1 MKNLIFPAIA
11 MFAALPSVALETVCG
26 PDGRLCVEVD
36 CSDGKPVYSVTYDNV
51 PFLMTSP
58 LGLNTDIGDYRS
70 GLELL
75 RVSPVEEVAE
85 NYAVPTI
92 KKSKVD
98 YNARR
103 RVFTFGQNG
112 KAVMD
117 VVFEVA
123 PNDIAFR
130 YKVLPQGEKL
140 SAVVLDEATGFVLPS
155 GSTTFLCPQ
164 SEPMKGWKG
173 TYPSYETEYAFDDEP
188 GKNGEGYGYTFP
200 CLFRNGDKGWTL
212 VSETGVD
219 GLYCGSRLEGG
230 DGYAYKIAYPLATE
244 MNGLG
249 WVTPGIGL
257 PGYTPWRTITV
268 GNGLAPIVETTAPFN
283 TVEQLYDPGMDIGGS
298 RGLWSWIIGQDE
310 SVNYQEQL
318 RYIDAAAEM
327 GYETIL
333 VDGLW
338 DKQIGRENMEKIAA
352 YAASKGVSLYVWYN
366 SNGYWNDAPQG
377 PRNIMN
383 NSIARKKEMKWLRD
397 LGVKGIKVDFFG
409 GDKQPMMQLYQDILS
424 DANDYGIRVIFHGCT
439 LPRGWE
445 RMFPNY
451 AASEAVLASE
461 NLNFRQDMCDAE
473 AKNASIHT
481 FVRNTV
487 GAMDFGGSTLNR
499 YYNAA
504 DKPGA
509 RERRTSD
516 VFALATAVLFQ
527 SPVQHFA
534 FSPTNITS
542 APEWA
547 VEFMKSVPTEWD
559 DVRFIDGYPGRY
571 VIMARRAGDKWYVAG
586 INAMEKAVETELDL
600 SPFFPAGAE
609 VSVYSDNKKLEGS
622 LASKKTG
629 KKSTLKVS
637 IPTNGAVLIVG

>member
-1 MKNLIFPAIA
+1 MKKSIILTALLVPALSAVAFESISSPDCRLGVGVDTIA
-11 MFAALPSVALETVCG
+11 GKLLYTVAY
-26 PDGRLCVEVD
+26 
-36 CSDGKPVYSVTYDNV
+36 DGKTFIEP
-51 PFLMTSP
+51 SP
-58 LGLNTDIGDYRS
+58 LGLRTDIGDFTS

-75 RVSPVEEVAE
+75 EVSPEKEINSVYTVPGIKKSTVNYTANERTFVVGKDGKKVMEVDFRVSP
-85 NYAVPTI
+85 N
-92 KKSKVD
+92 
-98 YNARR
+98 
-103 RVFTFGQNG
+103 
-112 KAVMD
+112 D
-117 VVFEVA
+117 V
-123 PNDIAFR
+123 AFR
-130 YKVLPQGEKL
+130 YRVLPQGESL
-140 SAVVLDEATGFVLPS
+140 SAVVLDEATSFVMPE
-155 GSTTFLCPQ
+155 GTTTFLCPQ
-164 SEPMKGWKG
+164 SEPMKGWKR
-173 TYPSYETEYAFDDEP
+173 TYPSYETQYDLDDVT

-200 CLFRNGDKGWTL
+200 ALFRNGEHGWIL

-219 GLYCGSRLEGG
+219 GLYCGSRLSGG
-230 DGYAYKIAYPLATE
+230 KGNTYKLDFPVETE

-257 PGYTPWRTITV
+257 PGNTPWRTITV
-268 GNGLAPIVETTAPFN
+268 GPTLAPIVETTVPFDL
-283 TVEQLYDPGMDIGGS
+283 VEQQYEPGADLRGT

-310 SVNYQEQL
+310 SVNYEEQL

-338 DKQIGRENMEKIAA
+338 DKQIGREGVEKIAA
-352 YAASKGVSLYVWYN
+352 YARDKGVDIYLWYN

-383 NSIARKKEMKWLRD
+383 NSIARKKEMKWMRD

-424 DANDYGIRVIFHGCT
+424 DANDYGLRVIFHGCT

-445 RMFPNY
+445 KMFPNY

-473 AKNASIHT
+473 ARNASIHP
-481 FVRNTV
+481 FIRNTV
-487 GAMDFGGSTLNR
+487 GAMDFGGSTLNHF
-499 YYNAA
+499 YNRA
-504 DKPGA
+504 DAPGA

-542 APEWA
+542 APSWA
-547 VEFMKSVPTEWD
+547 VDFMKAVPTVWD
-559 DVRFIDGYPGRY
+559 DVRFIDGYPGKY
-571 VIMARRAGDKWYVAG
+571 VIMARRSGDKWYVAG
-586 INAMEKAVETELDL
+586 INAQAEPVVADL
-600 SPFFPAGAE
+600 SLDMFAPGAE
-609 VSVYSDNKKLEGS
+609 VDVYSDDKDLKGS
-622 LASKKTG
+622 LEKKKISKKG
-629 KKSTLKVS
+629 KLKVS